1 MDVQAVKNSVVIDW
15 KELIEFVEI
24 FRDLTESGKSSALIT
39 NIRLTEVQ
47 RDSLGVCPNCLR

>member
-24 FRDLTESGKSSALIT
+24 FRDLSKFIEI
-39 NIRLTEVQ
+39 
-47 RDSLGVCPNCLR
+47 

>member
-24 FRDLTESGKSSALIT
+24 FRGLSKFIEI
-39 NIRLTEVQ
+39 
-47 RDSLGVCPNCLR
+47 

>member
-24 FRDLTESGKSSALIT
+24 FRYLSKFIEI
-39 NIRLTEVQ
+39 
-47 RDSLGVCPNCLR
+47 

>member
-24 FRDLTESGKSSALIT
+24 FRDLSKYIEI
-39 NIRLTEVQ
+39 
-47 RDSLGVCPNCLR
+47 

>member
-24 FRDLTESGKSSALIT
+24 SRDLSKFIEI
-39 NIRLTEVQ
+39 
-47 RDSLGVCPNCLR
+47 